1 MNDQQR
7 DAFGNPAREP
17 ERPSAPRPVL
27 LARVLWI
34 AGVVVG
40 MVRSYVQLS
49 DRERLIDQLSR
60 TAPELT
66 QVQVDAA
73 ANSGIMFTLLF
84 SLLSLAVFVLL
95 SKRMVQGRNWA
106 RVVLT
111 VFGGFNLFSTLVTL
125 LAFLALGAR
134 GLQELSGVQVGVWE
148 LVFGVAIMG
157 VNAAAIVMMYQPES
171 NRFFRETRGGPP
183 ASRGAASS

>member
-1 MNDQQR
+1 MNDQQQ
-7 DAFGNPAREP
+7 DAFGNQAGNSEKPTV
-17 ERPSAPRPVL
+17 PRPLL

-34 AGVVVG
+34 VGVVVG

-49 DRERLIDQLSR
+49 DRERLIDQLSEA
-60 TAPELT
+60 APELT
-66 QVQVDAA
+66 QTQVDAA

-95 SKRMVQGRNWA
+95 SQRMVQGRNWA

-111 VFGGFNLFSTLVTL
+111 VLGGFNLFGTLVTL
-125 LAFLALGAR
+125 VAFLALGR
-134 GLQELSGVQVGVWE
+134 QGVMELAGVQLGVWE

-157 VNAAAIVMMYQPES
+157 INAAAIVMMYQPES
-171 NRFFRETRGGPP
+171 NRFFREMRGRPL
-183 ASRGAASS
+183 ASGEAAGR